1 MANDSEERQAVSPVA
16 ESSEQTVEQTE
27 VEQTTGQAE
36 TSGVSPEAS
45 ELVTFEDGDII
56 TDGEETIGIFK
67 KEFDNYYE
75 MYIEGHFRDGELKY
89 LYFDT
94 ISFKNENVTS
104 DLSYAKVYLSI
115 FGVDDKQKVVDEGWQ
130 DFYGL
135 WFASVVYALRRY

>member
-94 ISFKNENVTS
+94 ISFKNENVKYRRLT
-104 DLSYAKVYLSI
+104 
-115 FGVDDKQKVVDEGWQ
+115 
-130 DFYGL
+130 GL
-135 WFASVVYALRRY
+135 EKLMFKSALRKSAKFSEAIR